1 MEEFEI
7 VGVTTAELIAI
18 LEIEAARADYDSL
31 MAEVEMGLYEGCV
44 KRGGL

>member
-18 LEIEAARADYDSL
+18 LEAESL
-31 MAEVEMGLYEGCV
+31 MAEVEQDKDG
-44 KRGGL
+44 